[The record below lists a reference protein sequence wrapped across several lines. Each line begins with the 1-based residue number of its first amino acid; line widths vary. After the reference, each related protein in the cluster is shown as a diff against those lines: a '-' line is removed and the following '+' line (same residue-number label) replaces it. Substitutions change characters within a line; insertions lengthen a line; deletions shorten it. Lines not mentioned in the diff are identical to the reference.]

1 MRLPRPPFITL
12 KSFLH
17 PLLMITSMSYL
28 IVQLII
34 DESQIASHTPT
45 TLQLINTN
53 HAVQTLHWSEVT
65 GYQDN
70 ISFFISL
77 FAWEDSVTPRC
88 QDVKELLRMQWIW
101 LVMQKSVC
109 MTGLHLVT
117 IRNVSPRNL
126 GSSMPPSTINTSRHQ
141 ATANIRNIS
150 CINKVQMEPD

>member
-34 DESQIASHTPT
+34 DESQIASHPPHSSWSTPIMQCKHCIG
-45 TLQLINTN
+45 LR
-53 HAVQTLHWSEVT
+53 ST
-65 GYQDN
+65 GYQDK

-77 FAWEDSVTPRC
+77 FAWEDSVSPRC
-88 QDVKELLRMQWIW
+88 QDVKELLLQWIW

-126 GSSMPPSTINTSRHQ
+126 GSSMPPSTINISWHQ
-141 ATANIRNIS
+141 ATAMILLRMS
-150 CINKVQMEPD
+150 V